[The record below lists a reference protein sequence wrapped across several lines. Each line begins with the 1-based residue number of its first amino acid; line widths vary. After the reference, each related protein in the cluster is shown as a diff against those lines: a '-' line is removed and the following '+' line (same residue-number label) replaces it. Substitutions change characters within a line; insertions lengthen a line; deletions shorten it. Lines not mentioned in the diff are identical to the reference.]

1 MTHAICYCAGMAT
14 PQQLRETSR
23 ILRKHAQNVRN
34 DAARARERSNALRD
48 IAARAKL
55 SGDARHAHA
64 DAARRR
70 QDER

>member
-1 MTHAICYCAGMAT
+1 MAT

-23 ILRKHAQNVRN
+23 ILRKHAKAVRD
-34 DAARARERSNALRD
+34 DADR
-48 IAARAKL
+48 ARAKL

-64 DAARRR
+64 DTARRR

>member
-1 MTHAICYCAGMAT
+1 MGHLLVCGLMAT
-14 PQQLRETSR
+14 PEELRETSR
-23 ILRKHAQNVRN
+23 ILRKHAQNVRD
-34 DAARARERSNALRD
+34 DADRARERSNALRE

-64 DAARRR
+64 EAARRR

>member
-1 MTHAICYCAGMAT
+1 MAT

-23 ILRKHAQNVRN
+23 ILRKHAKAVRD
-34 DAARARERSNALRD
+34 DADRARERSEKLRE

-64 DAARRR
+64 EAASRR

>member
-1 MTHAICYCAGMAT
+1 MAT

-23 ILRKHAQNVRN
+23 ILTKHAKEVRG
-34 DAARARERSNALRD
+34 DADRARERFKKLQE

>member
-1 MTHAICYCAGMAT
+1 MGHLLVCGLMAT
-14 PQQLRETSR
+14 PEELRETSR
-23 ILRKHAQNVRN
+23 ILRKHAQNMRD
-34 DAARARERSNALRD
+34 DADRARERSNALRE

-64 DAARRR
+64 EAARRR